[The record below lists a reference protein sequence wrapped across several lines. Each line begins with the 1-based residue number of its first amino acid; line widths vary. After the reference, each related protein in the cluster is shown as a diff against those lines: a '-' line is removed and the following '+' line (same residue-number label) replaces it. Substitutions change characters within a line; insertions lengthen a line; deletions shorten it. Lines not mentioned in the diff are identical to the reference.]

1 LPLKNKH
8 IALLLAITTG
18 LAVALYFD
26 FHWGAIYATV
36 AALSLA
42 WWVWKRQ
49 LEHTGYLLLALLLP
63 LSVKVKLPFGDLH
76 LPAEGLIVVLSL
88 VVLLR
93 LLAPLNLSIIKKNPW
108 PLLWLLSFTPGI
120 WMSEIPLVS
129 LKFAIING
137 LFVFTFYY
145 GFLLL
150 GNRGKP
156 FPIVPF
162 MWGLVPVLIVG
173 LVQFIKFD
181 FNPLTISGIYQPFFY
196 SHTILGASLAIIAGY
211 AWGQTRIQKNWI
223 LIAVIATVLT
233 VLSGSRAAL
242 WSLAFMAL
250 LWALMHLPQFW
261 RWLLPVALVVVY
273 LGVFGTDKIQ
283 ESFTYNSYQSHDPQ
297 ATIVEKSMS
306 VTNVQT
312 DASNI
317 ERLNRWVSAL
327 RMFEE
332 RPLFGFG
339 PGTYQFTYIPFQ
351 EKSLE
356 NRLTVRNPDSP
367 PQGSGGSAHSEIL
380 LQLSENGIGS
390 VLVFLIIIGRWVYY
404 GFLRGSLGSPQT
416 ALFLALSTY
425 LFHMQFNNFLNQPVF
440 AFLFW
445 GSAAYF
451 DIQLRRKDNELLP

>member
-1 LPLKNKH
+1 MPLKNKH
-8 IALLLAITTG
+8 IALLLTITMG
-18 LAVALYFD
+18 LAAALYVD
-26 FHWGAIYATV
+26 FYWEALYATV
-36 AALSLA
+36 AALSFA
-42 WWVWKRQ
+42 YWAWKRQ
-49 LEHTGYLLLALLLP
+49 WEHTGYLLLALLLP
-63 LSVKVKLPFGDLH
+63 LSVKVELPFGDLH
-76 LPAEGLIVVLSL
+76 LPAEALIVVLSL

-93 LLAPLNLSIIKKNPW
+93 LLAPLNLSIVKKNPW
-108 PLLWLLSFTPGI
+108 PLIWLLSFTPGI

-129 LKFAIING
+129 LKFTMING
-137 LFVFTFYY
+137 LFVLTFYY
-145 GFLLL
+145 GLLLL
-150 GNRGKP
+150 GSRGKS

-173 LVQFIKFD
+173 LVQFIAFD

-196 SHTILGASLAIIAGY
+196 SHTMLGASLAIIAGY
-211 AWGQTRIQKNWI
+211 AWGQTKIQKNWI
-223 LIAVIATVLT
+223 IIAVLATALT
-233 VLSGSRAAL
+233 FLSGSRAAL
-242 WSLAFMAL
+242 WSVVFMAL
-250 LWALMHLPQFW
+250 LWALMHLPQLW
-261 RWLLPVALVVVY
+261 RWLLPLSLVVIY
-273 LGVFGTDKIQ
+273 FGVFGTDKIQ

-297 ATIVEKSMS
+297 ATLMEKSMS

-390 VLVFLIIIGRWVYY
+390 VLVFLIMIGRWVYY
-404 GFLRGSLGSPQT
+404 GFLRGNLGSPQT

-425 LFHMQFNNFLNQPVF
+425 LFHMQFNNFLNQPIF

-451 DIQLRRKDNELLP
+451 DLQLRRKEHELLP

>member
-1 LPLKNKH
+1 M
-8 IALLLAITTG
+8 G
-18 LAVALYFD
+18 LAAALYVD
-26 FHWGAIYATV
+26 FFWEALYATV
-36 AALSLA
+36 AALSFA
-42 WWVWKRQ
+42 YWAWKRQ
-49 LEHTGYLLLALLLP
+49 WEHTGYLLLALLLP
-63 LSVKVKLPFGDLH
+63 LSVKLSSLLEIYTCRGSVDRGTFLGGPSQASSATKPIHCKEKSMATDLV
-76 LPAEGLIVVLSL
+76 AEFYS
-88 VVLLR
+88 R
-93 LLAPLNLSIIKKNPW
+93 NLDVGN
-108 PLLWLLSFTPGI
+108 
-120 WMSEIPLVS
+120 PLVS
-129 LKFAIING
+129 LKFTMING
-137 LFVFTFYY
+137 LFVLTFYY
-145 GFLLL
+145 GLLLL
-150 GNRGKP
+150 GSRGKS

-173 LVQFIKFD
+173 LVQFIAFD
-181 FNPLTISGIYQPFFY
+181 FNPLTISGIYKPFFY
-196 SHTILGASLAIIAGY
+196 SHTMLGASLAIIAGY
-211 AWGQTRIQKNWI
+211 AWGQTKIQKNWI
-223 LIAVIATVLT
+223 IIAVLATALT
-233 VLSGSRAAL
+233 FLSGSRAAL
-242 WSLAFMAL
+242 WSVVFMAL
-250 LWALMHLPQFW
+250 LWALMHLPQLW
-261 RWLLPVALVVVY
+261 RWLLPLSLVVIY
-273 LGVFGTDKIQ
+273 FGVFGTDKIQ

-297 ATIVEKSMS
+297 ATLMEKSMS

-390 VLVFLIIIGRWVYY
+390 VLVFLIMIGRWVYY
-404 GFLRGSLGSPQT
+404 GFLRGNLGSPQT

-425 LFHMQFNNFLNQPVF
+425 LFHMQFNNFLNQPIF

-451 DIQLRRKDNELLP
+451 DLQLRRKRA